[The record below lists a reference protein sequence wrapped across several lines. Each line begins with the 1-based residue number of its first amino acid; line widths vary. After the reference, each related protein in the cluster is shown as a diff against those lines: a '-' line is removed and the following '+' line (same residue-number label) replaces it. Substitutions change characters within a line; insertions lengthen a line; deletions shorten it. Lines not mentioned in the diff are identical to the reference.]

1 MNVQR
6 IKFSKMLRIT
16 LSQLFKGD
24 IYLVVETPTFLKEY
38 DRLNAGEG
46 SVYRFSLRKA
56 ERSPVHC

>member
-1 MNVQR
+1 
-6 IKFSKMLRIT
+6 MLRIT